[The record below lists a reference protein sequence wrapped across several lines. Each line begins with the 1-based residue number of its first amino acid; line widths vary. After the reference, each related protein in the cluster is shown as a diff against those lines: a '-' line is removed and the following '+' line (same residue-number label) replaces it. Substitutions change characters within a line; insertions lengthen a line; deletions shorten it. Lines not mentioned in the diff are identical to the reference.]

1 MGKITGLPNVSSLRK
16 QIEGKINNAVSTIQ
30 NDPTMDGDKAMD
42 AFYREVG
49 IDKKHKEYMEK
60 GMKACEIVGQV
71 KDAVVNPKGF
81 AVDLVTRKA
90 TEMLADRPEIQALKN
105 KVMDYAK
112 SKVEVMPQ
120 YKAVKKEV
128 ESAIETAKSDPEQL
142 MKEMEDPEKMVKDR
156 YHRIFG

>member
-1 MGKITGLPNVSSLRK
+1 MGKLTGMPNVSSLRK

-30 NDPTMDGDKAMD
+30 NDPSMDGDKAMS
-42 AFYREVG
+42 AFYREFG
-49 IDKKHKEYMEK
+49 IDEKHKDYIDK
-60 GMKACEIVGQV
+60 GMKAWEIVGQV
-71 KDAVVNPKGF
+71 KNAVINPKGF

-105 KVMDYAK
+105 RVLNYAK

-120 YKAVKKEV
+120 YQAAKSEV

-142 MKEMEDPEKMVKDR
+142 IKEMEDPEKMVKDR